1 MSFGSERSFVAESL
15 VIQAESTAL
24 SELKKKN
31 KKTQKQTNK
40 KNQETTSMAKD
51 CFKLC
56 QLIDKRRIEKK
67 VIGDFFELTK
77 VILTQRKLQVI
88 TCNTQRNI
96 NSTGNI

>member
-1 MSFGSERSFVAESL
+1 
-15 VIQAESTAL
+15 
-24 SELKKKN
+24 
-31 KKTQKQTNK
+31 
-40 KNQETTSMAKD
+40 MAKD

-77 VILTQRKLQVI
+77 VILTQRKLYVI

>member
-1 MSFGSERSFVAESL
+1 MALHPRSFVAESL

-24 SELKKKN
+24 SELKKN
-31 KKTQKQTNK
+31 TQ
-40 KNQETTSMAKD
+40 KNQENAYMAKD

-77 VILTQRKLQVI
+77 VILTQRKLHVI